1 MKLQK
6 LLSLVR
12 RCVDD
17 YDLIQDGDKI
27 AVGISGG
34 KDSLTLLIALKEL
47 QRFYPKKFELEAIT
61 VSLGLEN
68 FDLSVVQKLCD
79 EIGVNYTV
87 IDTKIGEIIFDIR
100 KEKNPCSLCSKMRK
114 GAIVD
119 TAKNLGCNK
128 LAYGHNKDDI
138 IQTFFMSMFYEGR
151 LHTFTPSTYLEK
163 QQITSI
169 KPLIYV
175 PEKDVVG
182 FVNKYDI
189 PIVKSP
195 CTVDGYTKR
204 EEMKNFVKEQ
214 RKKYDKFDE
223 KIFNAIKNAGFP
235 EY

>member
-1 MKLQK
+1 MKKQK

-12 RCVDD
+12 KCVDD
-17 YDLIQDGDKI
+17 YNLIEEGDKI

-34 KDSLTLLIALKEL
+34 KDSLTLLVALKEL
-47 QRFYPKKFELEAIT
+47 QRFYPKKFELEALT
-61 VSLGLEN
+61 VSLGLPN
-68 FDLSVVQKLCD
+68 FDLSGVQKLCD
-79 EIGVNYTV
+79 DIGVNYTV
-87 IDTKIGEIIFDIR
+87 IDTQIGEIIFDIR

-119 TAKNLGCNK
+119 TAKKLGCNK

-138 IQTFFMSMFYEGR
+138 IQTLFMSMFYEGR
-151 LHTFTPSTYLEK
+151 LHTFTPSTYLDG
-163 QQITSI
+163 QDIHSI

-175 PEKDVVG
+175 PEMDVIG

-189 PIVKSP
+189 PVVKSP

-204 EEMKNFVKEQ
+204 EEMKNFVIEQ

-223 KIFNAIKNAGFP
+223 KIFNAIANAGFP
-235 EY
+235 EF

>member
-1 MKLQK
+1 MKKQK

-12 RCVDD
+12 KCVDD
-17 YDLIQDGDKI
+17 YNLIEEGDKI

-34 KDSLTLLIALKEL
+34 KDSLTLLVALKEL

-61 VSLGLEN
+61 VSLGLPN
-68 FDLSVVQKLCD
+68 FDLSGVQKLCD
-79 EIGVNYTV
+79 DIGVNYTV
-87 IDTKIGEIIFDIR
+87 VDTKIGEIIFDIR

-119 TAKNLGCNK
+119 TTKSLGCNK

-138 IQTFFMSMFYEGR
+138 IQTLFMSMFYEGR
-151 LHTFTPSTYLEK
+151 LHTFTPSTYLDG
-163 QQITSI
+163 QDIYSI

-175 PEKDVVG
+175 PEMDVIG

-189 PIVKSP
+189 PVVKSP

-204 EEMKNFVKEQ
+204 EEMKNFVIEQ
-214 RKKYDKFDE
+214 RKKYSKFDE
-223 KIFNAIKNAGFP
+223 KIFNAIQNAGFP
-235 EY
+235 EF